1 VQLSIDGAIA
11 EAATSC
17 ARFFRPPVLSRPAQ
31 ARRGVR
37 CLHAVCIEGHPERG
51 PLRDVNVKERN
62 LSANAG
68 ASSTRFADKVG
79 RDPRAE
85 KCRDRSVE
93 LPPYGP
99 STRR

>member
-1 VQLSIDGAIA
+1 VGTL
-11 EAATSC
+11 
-17 ARFFRPPVLSRPAQ
+17 ARNPTISVGLNNRSHVSPT
-31 ARRGVR
+31 
-37 CLHAVCIEGHPERG
+37 RG